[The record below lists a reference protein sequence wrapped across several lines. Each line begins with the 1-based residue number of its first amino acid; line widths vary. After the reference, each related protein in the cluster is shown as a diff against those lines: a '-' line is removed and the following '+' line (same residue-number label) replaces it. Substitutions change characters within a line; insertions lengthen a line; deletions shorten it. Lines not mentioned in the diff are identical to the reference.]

1 MKIGLKIN
9 MREIIKRLLNHET
22 LSIQESKNILLDI
35 SNGKFN
41 NEQVVSFL
49 TIFMYRSI
57 TSDEIM
63 GFRDALIELSVK
75 ADFNDYSTLDLC
87 GTGGDNKNTFNIST
101 LASFVTA
108 GAGVHV
114 TKHGNYSV
122 SSICGSSNVLEYL
135 GVKFSNH
142 NEFLKKCL
150 DQAKICILHAPLFH
164 PAMKSVAPIRKALQL
179 KTFFN
184 ILGPLVNPC
193 RPKNQLVGVYGL
205 DILRLYKS
213 VFEKES
219 KFNYSIIYSLDGY
232 DEVSLTSETKVSTN
246 NKDFIFKPADLGLN
260 RISQQSIF
268 GGNSI
273 KEAAKIFV
281 DILNLRGTKEQV
293 NVVLANSALAISTY
307 KGININ
313 DAYEIAKKSLKYKD
327 ALQALSKLIELS
339 R

>member
-1 MKIGLKIN
+1 

-22 LSIQESKNILLDI
+22 LSIQESRNILVDI

-41 NEQVVSFL
+41 IEQVVSFL
-49 TIFMYRSI
+49 TIFMYRNI
-57 TSDEIM
+57 TSEEII

-75 ADFNDYSTLDLC
+75 ANFNDYSTIDLC

-108 GAGVHV
+108 GAGIHV

-135 GVKFSNH
+135 GIKFSNH

-164 PAMKSVAPIRKALQL
+164 PAMKNVAPVRRNLGF

-193 RPKNQLVGVYGL
+193 QPKNQMTGVYSL
-205 DILRLYKS
+205 NLARLYAHIFRNTDKRFT
-213 VFEKES
+213 V
-219 KFNYSIIYSLDGY
+219 IYSLDGY
-232 DEVSLTSETKVSTN
+232 DEVSLTD
-246 NKDFIFKPADLGLN
+246 DFKLIDNENEMILN
-260 RISQQSIF
+260 SSFFGYQKLNPSQII
-268 GGNSI
+268 GGSNIENS
-273 KEAAKIFV
+273 AKIFM
-281 DILNLRGTKEQV
+281 DILNNNSTTAQK
-293 NVVLANSALAISTY
+293 NVIISNSALAIKTISSLT
-307 KGININ
+307 I
-313 DAYEIAKKSLKYKD
+313 DECLTIARESIESKK
-327 ALQALSKLIELS
+327 ALESFNKLLTISK
-339 R
+339 